1 MENNIRSTAATRK
14 IPTPTATA
22 RISVIFD
29 TDGTCPASTCR
40 SGSDI
45 VMMKPSMKHNPIIT
59 GSRFDCAI
67 RVPIRSPIGV
77 IDISAPSVKNIIPT
91 TRRIAPIIKAIRM
104 PGGTGAIVKLNINT
118 IAMIG
123 TTASNDSFNFSDNF
137 VRYKFNKYSCLSVL
151 IILQFSDYSIYSLYY
166 HRIPILSIFLLLRSC

>member
-1 MENNIRSTAATRK
+1 
-14 IPTPTATA
+14 
-22 RISVIFD
+22 
-29 TDGTCPASTCR
+29 
-40 SGSDI
+40 
-45 VMMKPSMKHNPIIT
+45 MMKPSMKHNPIIT

-137 VRYKFNKYSCLSVL
+137 VRYKFNKYSGLSVL

>member
-1 MENNIRSTAATRK
+1 MTQIIFQVAAIGCCIYTAYRLGLFIYKKLQCLSSAHAAKR
-14 IPTPTATA
+14 
-22 RISVIFD
+22 
-29 TDGTCPASTCR
+29 
-40 SGSDI
+40 
-45 VMMKPSMKHNPIIT
+45 HNERYP
-59 GSRFDCAI
+59 RP
-67 RVPIRSPIGV
+67 RY

>member
-1 MENNIRSTAATRK
+1 MSIPQQKEKSSVGTRKKGSSSPPLTNICLYRTGYMFRKIAFFSVSAFSGFERCSVIPALRLRSTSSENAFA
-14 IPTPTATA
+14 
-22 RISVIFD
+22 V
-29 TDGTCPASTCR
+29 
-40 SGSDI
+40 
-45 VMMKPSMKHNPIIT
+45 
-59 GSRFDCAI
+59 
-67 RVPIRSPIGV
+67 
-77 IDISAPSVKNIIPT
+77 
-91 TRRIAPIIKAIRM
+91 
-104 PGGTGAIVKLNINT
+104 

>member
-1 MENNIRSTAATRK
+1 
-14 IPTPTATA
+14 
-22 RISVIFD
+22 
-29 TDGTCPASTCR
+29 
-40 SGSDI
+40 
-45 VMMKPSMKHNPIIT
+45 
-59 GSRFDCAI
+59 
-67 RVPIRSPIGV
+67 
-77 IDISAPSVKNIIPT
+77 
-91 TRRIAPIIKAIRM
+91 M

-166 HRIPILSIFLLLRSC
+166 HRISILSIFLLLRSC

>member
-1 MENNIRSTAATRK
+1 MDWNEFVNTFPIQLNQQQQEAVQSTEGAVLLLAV
-14 IPTPTATA
+14 P
-22 RISVIFD
+22 
-29 TDGTCPASTCR
+29 G
-40 SGSDI
+40 SGKTTVL
-45 VMMKPSMKHNPIIT
+45 VMIT
-59 GSRFDCAI
+59 GSLFDCAI
-67 RVPIRSPIGV
+67 RVPILSPIGV